1 VRRYPHPRASP
12 LRIDEI
18 NETFSQIH
26 PEIQHDI
33 RGFVVIQV
41 GQLQIQTE
49 TIAINVMRYLN
60 ENVAVNLR
68 TRPVNV
74 TDISNEQMMHNDQI
88 RATARYQSVQQLW
101 DYNRLTKRFPSMI
114 LICTKSIFLDHV
126 SSADACF

>member
-18 NETFSQIH
+18 NENFSQIH